1 MTKLHELAV
10 FPVPLCKD
18 IQFSTKYIVSN
29 MKTIQNR
36 AVQYKNRLFGINHT
50 LKKNNRKKFIK
61 SNVDKMQELLNY
73 KQFRSA

>member
-29 MKTIQNR
+29 LKTIPNR
-36 AVQYKNRLFGINHT
+36 TVQYKNRLFGINHT
-50 LKKNNRKKFIK
+50 FKNNRKKFIK
-61 SNVDKMQELLNY
+61 SNVDQMQELLNY
-73 KQFRSA
+73 KQFKRA